1 MIGLGGRL
9 AALFASN
16 GLTFALFAA
25 GGIMFATW
33 RSDIKESGRQ
43 EVRVKIEKNS
53 NENANKAEAARR
65 SADKLPASRLCDK
78 YSRDC

>member
-9 AALFASN
+9 AALFAGN

-43 EVRVKIEKNS
+43 EVRVETKRKTNEAIERGT
-53 NENANKAEAARR
+53 AA
-65 SADKLPASRLCDK
+65 ADKSGGVRPPRGSNPLI
-78 YSRDC
+78 YRD